1 MNQTINLSDELK
13 AKIKNCKT
21 DEELKNLLE
30 AENIEL
36 DPEMLGE
43 VSGGTGLND
52 PHCPTVLETD
62 GVVGPQCPPI
72 VRWNA
77 QSAGAMVSM

>member
-52 PHCPTVLETD
+52 P
-62 GVVGPQCPPI
+62 QCPPI

-77 QSAGAMVSM
+77 ESSGGTECVRFIR